1 MRTAASLWGRLCD
14 RLRAD
19 LVVVLALAALAAV
32 AATTADAVGL
42 RKQNNPDRC
51 PPGLK
56 LLQPV
61 ETGSYAVT
69 YGGEAG
75 TLSLVVR
82 TTSQGPLVDFSTD
95 GPTHLVDRV
104 IVRRGDGGMT
114 FDYRPAGTTSGTVH
128 AHRNPSTGKYHV
140 PSYLCVE
147 TRLKPPPPPVDVCPN
162 IPGNQAEIPPG
173 MIKDAQGNCV
183 TPPPPPTDVCPNIP
197 GIQETIPPGMIKDA
211 QGNCVTPPPPPTDVC
226 PNIPGIQ
233 ETIPP
238 GMIKDAQ
245 GNCVTPPPPPTDVC
259 PNIPG
264 IQETIPPGMI
274 KDAQGNCV
282 TPPPPPPPTDVCPNI
297 GGVQESVPAGMVRDA
312 SGNCVTPP
320 PPPPTDLCPN
330 IAGVQETV
338 PAGMV
343 KDASGNCVTP
353 PSPPPSIDLAVVKD
367 DSVDP
372 VTAGRNVLYTVTATN
387 RSSVGATGVVVTD
400 TVPAGLEILSVRA
413 SQGSCSTAGRTVT
426 CRLGGLP
433 AGSKAIVRILVRTSA
448 PGVVT
453 NFARVTGNEPDPR
466 PGNNTTSET
475 TRIVAPFQP
484 PSAAC
489 DTVTVA
495 GRRTVDVGVR
505 TQLRI
510 FVKARGRALAGE
522 RVRVRGAGI
531 DVSARTNRRGVAVV
545 WVRAKRPGV
554 ISVAVVGE
562 PTCARRLGAVGRDQ
576 PDLTG

>member
-162 IPGNQAEIPPG
+162 IPGNQAE
-173 MIKDAQGNCV
+173 
-183 TPPPPPTDVCPNIP
+183 
-197 GIQETIPPGMIKDA
+197 
-211 QGNCVTPPPPPTDVC
+211 
-226 PNIPGIQ
+226 
-233 ETIPP
+233 IPP